1 MIKQIDAGLFLDT
14 ETGNMKYSSI
24 IAACINYKMKQRY
37 KEYYG
42 TTVLGVPSI
51 QWGADLD

>member
-14 ETGNMKYSSI
+14 ETGNMKYSTVVAS
-24 IAACINYKMKQRY
+24 CLNYGMKQRY
-37 KEYYG
+37 KEYYA
-42 TTVLGVPSI
+42 TTVLGIPSI

>member
-1 MIKQIDAGLFLDT
+1 MITHIEPGLFLDT
-14 ETGNMKYSSI
+14 ETGNMTYSTVV
-24 IAACINYKMKQRY
+24 AACINYGMKQRY

-42 TTVLGVPSI
+42 TTVLGIPSI